1 MAITLDDVV
10 EEQMD
15 TNIVLGALVD
25 KTNVLIEM
33 EGDSFAG
40 LELLN
45 EQFEEFLGL
54 VRKQYTLEDEARR
67 EERAKIVPKADGDDT
82 DPLKPEEAYKG
93 VEMPIVTFGAGLVM
107 FMADFVKG
115 FVDQTK
121 KMFRINVFKPIEVVF
136 GFIGDKLKSVTDFF
150 KNIGSRISGLF
161 GGIDTK
167 GGGQFLENIKKMLAP
182 ITEFG
187 AKLMNS
193 PFVKALAGLGK
204 LLGRLAAPLVAVYEI
219 FTNVSEELGK
229 AGDNFFGSGGKVRAV
244 EKGLAKAVVD
254 FFAIFLDIPKS
265 IISWFAG
272 FLGFDGIEKALDS
285 FTFAGLGDAIV
296 DGLFDIADGMLN
308 FFDTLF
314 TNAKD
319 LFTGEISF
327 EDFGKNIVRAV
338 LPDPDFLSFEVPS
351 IEILGKTIG
360 GSSIDLNPIPASVY
374 EYAGMDAPEGSSSS
388 ITSNDT
394 TTNNV
399 STVEGTEVIGGDA
412 LSSENIE
419 VLRQRF
425 NAESLQAINEE
436 NQITNAINT
445 ESVTNVGSSQ
455 GAPVII
461 QDNSVNSTSESNVNQ
476 SVQSQR
482 SMRSPTLNN
491 GTRASAYAS

>member
-10 EEQMD
+10 LANME
-15 TNIVLGALVD
+15 TNETLGMLVD
-25 KTNVLIEM
+25 KTNILIEM

-45 EQFEEFLGL
+45 EQFEDFLGL
-54 VRKQYTLEDEARR
+54 VRKEYGLAAEARR
-67 EERAKIVPKADGDDT
+67 EENG
-82 DPLKPEEAYKG
+82 LKPPVQDEESPVKKPEKEELPSFFG
-93 VEMPIVTFGAGLVM
+93 DVPILTIGAGLVG
-107 FMADFVKG
+107 FAANFVKG
-115 FVDQTK
+115 FALQTEK
-121 KMFRINVFKPIEVVF
+121 LINRNIFNPIRSMFT
-136 GFIGDKLKSVTDFF
+136 FIGDKFKSLGNFFKKTFDMVKGFFRLDIADDVAKFVEPFKPFLDKAKEFGKSLANNPLVRGLKSV
-150 KNIGSRISGLF
+150 
-161 GGIDTK
+161 
-167 GGGQFLENIKKMLAP
+167 
-182 ITEFG
+182 
-187 AKLMNS
+187 
-193 PFVKALAGLGK
+193 GK
-204 LLGRLAAPLVAVYEI
+204 LLGRFAAPLVAIYEL
-219 FTNVSEELGK
+219 FTNITEEFAK
-229 AGDNFFGSGGKVRAV
+229 SSGGFLA
-244 EKGLAKAVVD
+244 GLGALTRGIFKAVVD
-254 FFAIFLDIPKS
+254 FFAIFLDIPKD

-272 FLGFDGIEKALDS
+272 LVGLEKVENFLDS
-285 FTFAGLGDAIV
+285 FTFAGVFDYIIDLIGDVVSLISGFFGV
-296 DGLFDIADGMLN
+296 DGL
-308 FFDTLF
+308 
-314 TNAKD
+314 
-319 LFTGEISF
+319 EISDAGQQVASVTKSF
-327 EDFGKNIVRAV
+327 
-338 LPDPDFLSFEVPS
+338 LPKMIPPDFLEFEVPS
-351 IEILGKTIG
+351 VEVFGKTFGG
-360 GSSIDLNPIPASVY
+360 GSINLNPIPD
-374 EYAGMDAPEGSSSS
+374 EWYAAAGIDAPEGSSS